1 MKIKSKLLLLVSF
14 MIPIFSLTSCNETP
28 KHVCNEPCPICG
40 GCLDNKCQEEACL
53 TKCSCEVIVK
63 SVDITSMPLKTSYYP
78 GEIFSPEGLV
88 VKANLSNGK
97 TKKYSYRKFDT
108 WTHKD
113 EPLTEDIKKIT
124 FTIPK
129 YNFDFDVEIKVEL
142 PNDLSI
148 VVDKSLLKKTYLTT
162 DIIDF
167 TIINVRAK
175 IGETMTLLKADQWK
189 LYDGTNLIEDKTQV
203 SLSEGE
209 HLIKIEYVPTVDY
222 SFTLKINDPNNV
234 ISPDHVEAEDC
245 VYNID
250 SNAPYTIKEKV
261 ANAQYPDS
269 EGKIISSN
277 FPTIN
282 NGSSGKGA
290 VSSLSKTQNGT
301 KVYFEFTVNAP
312 TSGEYEL
319 LARVQ
324 GIDESSIKGL
334 FNVSINGGEATLNT
348 SNDKILKGNQLKD
361 QYNASSDY
369 LNWCNLFWWN
379 MVNIGTYSLTKG
391 DNEIKITMPNGLG
404 GNIDYFEVVN
414 KGEIHE
420 TQLFSMREGSRV
432 NLSTNPIYLK
442 YGEKLIDK
450 VATPIGHPCK
460 YTLIYLRLDDGCE
473 IPVTEDLMNEIDYT
487 KTGEQ
492 EVNITFTKK
501 EKTYNA
507 SFKIIIEAEEE

>member
-28 KHVCNEPCPICG
+28 KHVFNEPCPICG

-63 SVDITSMPLKTSYYP
+63 SVDIISMPLKTSYYP

-148 VVDKSLLKKTYLTT
+148 VVDKSLLKETYLTT

-209 HLIKIEYVPTVDY
+209 HLIKIEYVPTIDY

-261 ANAQYPDS
+261 ANAQYPDENGNLS
-269 EGKIISSN
+269 DQLFKKI
-277 FPTIN
+277 P
-282 NGSSGKGA
+282 NGASGTGA
-290 VSSLSKTQNGT
+290 VSSLAVSQNGK
-301 KVYFEFTVNAP
+301 KVYFKFNIKVP
-312 TSGEYEL
+312 TTGEYDL

-324 GIDESSIKGL
+324 GTGENQIKNN
-334 FNVSINGGEATLNT
+334 FKVSINNGEEMIST
-348 SNDKILKGNQLKD
+348 STDTIHAGNQIKN
-361 QYNASSDY
+361 QYGKEGFIGWYNM
-369 LNWCNLFWWN
+369 FWWN
-379 MVNIGTYSLTKG
+379 VVNIGTYSLTKG